1 MEKQHKTEQM
11 FRGGGVL
18 AVPYLKKKTGTGRK
32 S

>member
-11 FRGGGVL
+11 FRGGVL